1 MKKALGYGILA
12 SFFFAFTFVLNRS
25 MNLDGGYWLWSA
37 CLRYLFMLPMLAV
50 LVWREHSWSQIQREI
65 LRRPKRWVLWSTV
78 GFGFF
83 YLPLTMASIYGQ
95 SWFVAATWQLTI
107 VAGVLLTPLFGRAVP
122 VKNFLMSCLVLS
134 GIFLLQLPNIR
145 LGATENI
152 FMPLLL
158 ILIAAVSYPLGNRKM
173 MILSDLTTLQ
183 RVFGMTLCSM
193 PFWLICA
200 VVALCHAG
208 LPAGGQVV
216 QSLAVALF
224 SGVSATILFFKA
236 TDLVKRNPR
245 QLAVIEATQSGEVL
259 FTLLGGVLFLGD
271 SMPDIWGLC
280 GILIVVVGMIG
291 NSLVSQTT

>member
-25 MNLDGGYWLWSA
+25 MNLDGGYWLWGA

-122 VKNFLMSCLVLS
+122 VKNFLMSCLVLG

-224 SGVSATILFFKA
+224 SGVIATILFFKA
-236 TDLVKRNPR
+236 TDLVKHNPR
-245 QLAVIEATQSGEVL
+245 QLAVIEAMQSGEVL

>member
-224 SGVSATILFFKA
+224 SGVIATILFFKA

-271 SMPDIWGLC
+271 SMTDIWGLC

>member
-224 SGVSATILFFKA
+224 SGVIATILFFKA

-259 FTLLGGVLFLGD
+259 FTLLGGVLFFGD